1 MLWSIEGIFSKLD
14 FDLRSVKENIDAM
27 KIGKVELKIKNFRKS
42 GISLLIVPSK
52 PELDGQCCVERRSW
66 LLLLVLELVLW
77 AQWW

>member
-1 MLWSIEGIFSKLD
+1 
-14 FDLRSVKENIDAM
+14 M

-77 AQWW
+77 AQ